1 MDNVKN
7 SYNLID
13 ITTLFDKTQTLYPN
27 ADAEI
32 YREKHKRR
40 KNFEGPL
47 NTVTQVF
54 NFIITQIVDI
64 SNKTNCFKEK
74 KYTQKYSKQW
84 EQDENL
90 KAFSIILN
98 WIAPDPTG
106 NCQKAYCKYCRT
118 ILVAHKKD
126 LGKHAISIKHKN
138 AVDKD
143 KQAKLCR
150 PINVI
155 KPPNNKLDNLT
166 ELLKKIEPDSNVF
179 SKMKLHRTKCAALI
193 KNILSPCMLE
203 DLVNDMKKS
212 PYSLIMNECTDISTE
227 KILCIMVRY
236 FSFKKKELL
245 TTFYGI
251 VTIVDATANGIH
263 SALKLQLE
271 ADGLSLKN
279 LVGIG
284 VDGANVMV
292 GVNHSVSSL
301 LKQEVPD
308 IVIIKCIC
316 HSLHLCAEKA
326 AETLPRQLEYL
337 VREAHNWFSNSPKR
351 KDEYKKLN
359 KVMNSD
365 EAKKNPKKIAGLS
378 GTRKDFLV
386 KLCTEIQE
394 RLPMNISILKSTN
407 VLTPTY
413 ATSQRKPDLS
423 KLLEQFTRESLYGSK
438 DNIIKEWNILSHKQW
453 DNTNETVSFWSEVYE
468 DRDSGSNRRFEN
480 VSKFALALLTTP
492 ISNADIERAFSIYD
506 VIKDKLRNKLALR
519 NGSEYHDG
527 DYEQCT
533 SFVPTK
539 EMLSRFTVHMYD
551 FKNDTE
557 KVSDVE
563 FQELLDITNAI

>member
-1 MDNVKN
+1 
-7 SYNLID
+7 
-13 ITTLFDKTQTLYPN
+13 
-27 ADAEI
+27 
-32 YREKHKRR
+32 
-40 KNFEGPL
+40 
-47 NTVTQVF
+47 
-54 NFIITQIVDI
+54 
-64 SNKTNCFKEK
+64 
-74 KYTQKYSKQW
+74 
-84 EQDENL
+84 
-90 KAFSIILN
+90 
-98 WIAPDPTG
+98 
-106 NCQKAYCKYCRT
+106 
-118 ILVAHKKD
+118 
-126 LGKHAISIKHKN
+126 
-138 AVDKD
+138 
-143 KQAKLCR
+143 
-150 PINVI
+150 
-155 KPPNNKLDNLT
+155 
-166 ELLKKIEPDSNVF
+166 
-179 SKMKLHRTKCAALI
+179 MKLHRTKCAALI

-378 GTRKDFLV
+378 GTR
-386 KLCTEIQE
+386 
-394 RLPMNISILKSTN
+394 
-407 VLTPTY
+407 
-413 ATSQRKPDLS
+413 
-423 KLLEQFTRESLYGSK
+423 
-438 DNIIKEWNILSHKQW
+438 W
-453 DNTNETVSFWSEVYE
+453 
-468 DRDSGSNRRFEN
+468 
-480 VSKFALALLTTP
+480 LA
-492 ISNADIERAFSIYD
+492 R
-506 VIKDKLRNKLALR
+506 
-519 NGSEYHDG
+519 
-527 DYEQCT
+527 
-533 SFVPTK
+533 
-539 EMLSRFTVHMYD
+539 
-551 FKNDTE
+551 
-557 KVSDVE
+557 
-563 FQELLDITNAI
+563 